1 MNDYLKYLQEKRIEV
16 LKEIKPI
23 CSAFGNRRL

>member
-16 LKEIKPI
+16 LKEIKRYWI
-23 CSAFGNRRL
+23 GDKNGK